1 MKKSAFSLIELS
13 IVILI
18 IGILIA
24 GITQSSRL
32 VAKMRLASARS
43 MTQSSEANSV
53 RNMVF
58 WLETTSEKS
67 FDDAATEEGTSINTT
82 STNYSWYDINSQI
95 SQRSNASSGTGAD
108 YKAVGINGLPVLNFD
123 GTSGDLMDIS
133 QANGGSTQMSVFIV
147 FRSLALTSL
156 PHSLI
161 SVRGVAHTG
170 ANNSFQVNINAS
182 SQVQYSFF
190 DSTTATAT
198 ATSAA
203 ITINTPYLVDITD
216 NGSAQVL
223 SLSNGSGMT
232 RTSPA
237 SATTSGNK
245 NFNGGFNIGS
255 YNNGTAYTQ
264 LFNGDIAEIIFF
276 HRGLKVEERNAIEK
290 YLGKKWGIKTF

>member
-24 GITQSSRL
+24 GVTQSSRL
-32 VAKMRLASARS
+32 IAKMRLASARS
-43 MTQSSEANSV
+43 ITQSSEANSV
-53 RNMVF
+53 KNMVF

-67 FDDAATEEGTSINTT
+67 FDDAATEDTTSINSTT
-82 STNYSWYDINSQI
+82 YSWYDINSQI
-95 SQRSNASSGTGAD
+95 SQKSNASNAAGAD
-108 YKAVGINGLPVLNFD
+108 YKVAGINGLPVLNFD

-133 QANGGSTQMSVFIV
+133 QANGSSTQMSVFIV
-147 FRSLALTSL
+147 FRSLALTNL

-190 DSTTATAT
+190 DSTTAAAS

-237 SATTSGNK
+237 AATTSGNK

-255 YNNGTAYTQ
+255 YNNGTTYTQ

-276 HRGLKVEERNAIEK
+276 DRGLKVEERNAIEK